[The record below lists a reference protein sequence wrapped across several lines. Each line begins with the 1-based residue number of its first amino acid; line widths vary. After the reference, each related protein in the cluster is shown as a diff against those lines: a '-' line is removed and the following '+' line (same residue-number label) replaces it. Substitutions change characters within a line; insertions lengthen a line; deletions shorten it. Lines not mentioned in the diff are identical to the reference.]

1 MKWEVRTMRSG
12 TLFFD
17 GTIYRKTLTRFW
29 PLWTVNLVIWLF
41 ALPFNGLMQMGDDP
55 YGSSRSLLRFA
66 RNVGDMAAQTGLV
79 FALLAGLIVAMAVCS
94 YQYNNRSANFMG
106 ALPIRREGIFFSTYL
121 AGLTMLIVPNVVVFL
136 LTLLVEAAGGALMVM
151 PLLFWLAAL
160 SAMEFFFYS
169 FAVFLGQFTGH
180 VLVLPVFYGVFNALA
195 MGIYVLFNWV
205 LNAYYFGYSNV
216 SDFWIALVQCLTP
229 VWAMSEIH
237 IHVIQESG
245 VWVTE
250 IRGLWIAGAYAV
262 AAAVLAACALLLA
275 RRRHLETAG
284 DIVAVKIMR
293 PVFKYG
299 VSTCAGL
306 FIGLIMYEMFGFS
319 QLGLMIAVILWGL
332 VGYFVAQMLL
342 DKSVRVFKKWKGAA
356 VMTAA
361 FVLLFAVVGLDL
373 TGYETY
379 VPAVN
384 EVKSVEIAGPHG
396 YPYDSGSALNATLTD
411 PEDIAD
417 VITLHQ
423 TIVKYGEDGE
433 AYENEYS
440 GWNNFVVTYTLK
452 SGVRVR
458 RSYNVRFGSDLNA
471 LSQTLMDKEQ
481 VRRQSYGLDCL
492 EEYELKS
499 ATIFRDGEG
508 REVWGED
515 AWELW
520 NAVMADFEAGDIG
533 IHVPENSQEFWS
545 DQRDFPGKD
554 GVSHNWEV
562 EFGWSS
568 RLNPD
573 QAESDDMDLSG
584 MKYAYYRKFVVLKR
598 SVLTRVAAESLWQQL
613 QTQQTTVGYSD

>member
-12 TLFFD
+12 ILFFE

-41 ALPFNGLMQMGDDP
+41 ALPFNGMMQLEHDP
-55 YGSSRSLLRFA
+55 GNSYRSILRFA
-66 RNVGDMAAQTGLV
+66 RYVGNEVSTMGLV
-79 FALLAGLIVAMAVCS
+79 FALLAGLVVAMAVCS
-94 YQYNNRSANFMG
+94 HQYNNRSANFMG
-106 ALPIRREGIFFSTYL
+106 ALPVRREGIFFSTYL

-136 LTLLVEAAGGALMVM
+136 LTLLVEAAGGAVIML

-195 MGIYVLFNWV
+195 MGIYVLVNWV
-205 LNAYYFGYSNV
+205 LNAYYFGYSYV
-216 SDFWIALVQCLTP
+216 SNFWNTLVQWLTP
-229 VWAMSEIH
+229 VWTLSELYIS
-237 IHVIQESG
+237 VGADKS
-245 VWVTE
+245 VE
-250 IRGLWIAGAYAV
+250 IEGLWIAGIYAAV
-262 AAAVLAACALLLA
+262 ALVLTAFAVLLA
-275 RRRHLETAG
+275 RRRHLEAAG

-299 VSTCAGL
+299 VSACAGL
-306 FIGLIMYEMFGFS
+306 FIGLVMYEMFGLT
-319 QLGLMIAVILWGL
+319 QIGLMIAVIFWGL

-356 VMTAA
+356 AMAAA
-361 FVLLFAVVGLDL
+361 FVLLFAAIVFDL

-379 VPAVN
+379 APAVN
-384 EVKSVEIAGPHG
+384 EVKSVEIAGPYG
-396 YPYDSGSALNATLTD
+396 YPSDSGSGLEATLTA

-417 VITLHQ
+417 VIALHQ
-423 TIVKYGEDGE
+423 TIVKYGENGE
-433 AYENEYS
+433 AYESEHS
-440 GWNNFVVTYTLK
+440 GWNSFRVTYTLK

-458 RSYNVRFGSDLNA
+458 RSYNVQFGRELNA

-481 VRRQSYGLDCL
+481 VRRQSYGLDRL
-492 EEYELKS
+492 EGYELRS

-515 AWELW
+515 VWKLW

-533 IHVPENSQEFWS
+533 IHAPENSQTLWS
-545 DQRDFPGKD
+545 DQGYFPGKD
-554 GVSHNWEV
+554 GIAHSWEV
-562 EFGWSS
+562 EFNWS
-568 RLNPD
+568 RRINPD
-573 QAESDDMDLSG
+573 QTESDDVDLSG
-584 MKYAYYRKFVVLKR
+584 VEYTYRQFAVLKR
-598 SVLTRVAAESLWQQL
+598 SVLTRVAVESLWQEP
-613 QTQQTTVGYSD
+613 QTQQTAAGYSD

>member
-41 ALPFNGLMQMGDDP
+41 ALPFNGMMQLDHDP
-55 YGSSRSLLRFA
+55 GNSYRSILRFA
-66 RNVGDMAAQTGLV
+66 RNVGREISTMGLI
-79 FALLAGLIVAMAVCS
+79 FALLAGLVVAMAVCS
-94 YQYNNRSANFMG
+94 HLYNNRSANFMG
-106 ALPIRREGIFFSTYL
+106 ALPVRRESLFFSTYL

-136 LTLLVEAAGGALMVM
+136 LTLLVEAAGGAVIAL
-151 PLLFWLAAL
+151 PLVFWLTAL

-205 LNAYYFGYSNV
+205 LNAYYFGYSYV
-216 SDFWIALVQCLTP
+216 SNFWHVLVQWLTP
-229 VWAMSEIH
+229 VWTLSELYIS
-237 IHVIQESG
+237 VGADNS
-245 VWVTE
+245 VE
-250 IRGLWIAGAYAV
+250 IEGLWIAGIYAAV
-262 AAAVLAACALLLA
+262 ALVLTVFAVLLA
-275 RRRHLETAG
+275 RRRHMETAG

-299 VSTCAGL
+299 VSACAGL
-306 FIGLIMYEMFGFS
+306 FIGLMMYEMFGFS
-319 QLGLMIAVILWGL
+319 QIGLMIAVIFWGI

-356 VMTAA
+356 VITAA
-361 FVLLFAVVGLDL
+361 FVLLFAVIGFDL

-379 VPAVN
+379 APAVN
-384 EVKSVEIAGPHG
+384 EVTSVEIAGPYG
-396 YPYDSGSALNATLTD
+396 YPYDSGSGLNATLTD

-417 VITLHQ
+417 VIALHR
-423 TIVKYGEDGE
+423 TIVKYGENGE
-433 AYENEYS
+433 AYENEQS
-440 GWNNFVVTYTLK
+440 GWNNFEVTYTLK

-458 RSYNVRFGSDLNA
+458 RSYHVRFGSELNA
-471 LSQTLMDKEQ
+471 LSQALMDKEQ
-481 VRRQSYGLDCL
+481 VRRQSYGLDHL

-515 AWELW
+515 AWKLW

-533 IHVPENSQEFWS
+533 IHVPENSQELWW

-554 GVSHNWEV
+554 GVAHNWEV
-562 EFGWSS
+562 EFNWSS

-573 QAESDDMDLSG
+573 QTEPDDMDLSS
-584 MKYAYYRKFVVLKR
+584 MKYAYRQFVVLKR
-598 SVLTRVAAESLWQQL
+598 SVLTRVAAESLWQEP
-613 QTQQTTVGYSD
+613 QTQQTAAGYSD